1 MNLLVERPA
10 AGHVLVRP
18 EGRVDADTADR
29 LRDLLLE
36 LASESARTVVVDL
49 EAVDFIDSSGLS
61 ALVAGFKSL
70 TRSGGVLHLSR
81 PKPQAQTALRL
92 TQLDRVFT
100 VFDGVEEAFAS
111 DESLEA

>member
-10 AGHVLVRP
+10 AGQVLVRP

-36 LASESARTVVVDL
+36 LATESTRTVVVDL

-70 TRSGGVLHLSR
+70 TRGGGVLRLSR
-81 PKPQAQTALRL
+81 PRPQAQTALRL
-92 TQLDRVFT
+92 TQLDRVFAI
-100 VFDGVEEAFAS
+100 FESVEAAFAA
-111 DESLEA
+111 DETGDV

>member
-36 LASESARTVVVDL
+36 LANESARTVVVDL

-70 TRSGGVLHLSR
+70 TRSGGTMRLTR

-100 VFDGVEEAFAS
+100 IFDSVEEALAADDS
-111 DESLEA
+111 VDA